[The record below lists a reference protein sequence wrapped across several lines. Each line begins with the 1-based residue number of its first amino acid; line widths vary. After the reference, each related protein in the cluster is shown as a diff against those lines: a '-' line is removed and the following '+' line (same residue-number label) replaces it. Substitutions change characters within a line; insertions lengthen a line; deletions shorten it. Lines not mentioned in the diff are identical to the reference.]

1 MKRKSKVWIRIFPDF
16 PITKKP
22 SEVRM
27 GKGKGNV
34 SHWVANV
41 KPGRILY
48 EAAGNSTKLLENS
61 LIYAA
66 SKLPINVKIIKRLSL
81 N

>member
-48 EAAGNSTKLLENS
+48 EAAGNNTKLLENS